1 MDKRFKDY
9 MDLLLIKDENKSLEV
24 YIKDF
29 DRFMLNRQKIKIKY
43 NSEDNAYNVSVV
55 KKTLKNI
62 EKFVSR

>member
-1 MDKRFKDY
+1 
-9 MDLLLIKDENKSLEV
+9 MDLLLIKDENKSLYI

-43 NSEDNAYNVSVV
+43 NFEDNVYNVSVV
-55 KKTLKNI
+55 KKTLKNL

>member
-1 MDKRFKDY
+1 
-9 MDLLLIKDENKSLEV
+9 MDLLLIKDENKSLYI

-43 NSEDNAYNVSVV
+43 NFEDNVYNVSLV
-55 KKTLKNI
+55 KKTLKNL

>member
-1 MDKRFKDY
+1 MDF
-9 MDLLLIKDENKSLEV
+9 LLIKDENKSLEV

-43 NSEDNAYNVSVV
+43 NSEDNVYNVSVV

>member
-1 MDKRFKDY
+1 
-9 MDLLLIKDENKSLEV
+9 MDLLLIKDENKSLDV

-29 DRFMLNRQKIKIKY
+29 DRFMLNRQKIKTKY
-43 NSEDNAYNVSVV
+43 NSEDNVYNVSVV

>member
-1 MDKRFKDY
+1 

-43 NSEDNAYNVSVV
+43 NAEYNVYNVSVV